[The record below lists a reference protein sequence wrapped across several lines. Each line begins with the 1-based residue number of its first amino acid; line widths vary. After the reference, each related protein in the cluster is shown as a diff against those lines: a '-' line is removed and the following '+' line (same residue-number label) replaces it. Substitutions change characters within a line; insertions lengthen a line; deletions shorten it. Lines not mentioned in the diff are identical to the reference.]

1 MVGNVWQWT
10 EDCYDNSY
18 AGVPADG
25 RANETPSTDIHAND
39 SQGKCLRVDRG
50 AAWTFRT
57 WALRSATRERNPAD
71 YRDAIMGFRVART
84 RLLLPTVLV
93 CAITTS
99 AQNSTEAARSAAAPR
114 VVDLKA
120 ADGTALKGTYFAAAR
135 PGPGVLLFHQSNRT
149 RESWKDVAQ
158 QLAAAGINTL
168 TFDMRGF
175 GESSGTPAYKV
186 PDAEW
191 AKVRNLYK
199 GDPDTAFQYLI
210 SQPGVTRDFI
220 GIGGAGVIGVENSI
234 ENARRHSA
242 QVKSLVL
249 LSGETSRPGLQFL
262 HDSLG
267 LPELFVVSDD
277 DEYPP
282 IEEAMQLLYASA
294 SSPSKKLVHYVEP
307 EEAPWLWYEPFD
319 IGKVPAKGGHGTDM
333 FTGHP
338 ELPGIIVHWFVTTLL
353 KTPGHA
359 PADPIAAA
367 PILEEVE
374 FGRGV
379 AYAKEQLMDARKRD
393 AKAQLWPEVSMTSVG
408 EDFMRE
414 GDMKSAVEVFKLNLL
429 GYPDSADVMENLAEA
444 YLGDGQKELAREF
457 ANKTL
462 ALLDS
467 HRLPAS
473 SWTDTEQYREEIR
486 RGAEKTLKKLAE
498 NKS

>member
-1 MVGNVWQWT
+1 MYVTRCQKILHRWGTILILLHLIDMKQV
-10 EDCYDNSY
+10 SLLL
-18 AGVPADG
+18 
-25 RANETPSTDIHAND
+25 TPLLLGSLVIICA
-39 SQGKCLRVDRG
+39 
-50 AAWTFRT
+50 
-57 WALRSATRERNPAD
+57 
-71 YRDAIMGFRVART
+71 ART
-84 RLLLPTVLV
+84 DSVERF
-93 CAITTS
+93 
-99 AQNSTEAARSAAAPR
+99 
-114 VVDLKA
+114 VDFKA
-120 ADGTALKGTYFAAAR
+120 ADGTILKGTYFAAAK

-149 RESWKDVAQ
+149 RNSWKDVGQ

-168 TFDMRGF
+168 TFDMRGY
-175 GESSGTPAYKV
+175 GESRGTPDYKV

-199 GDPDTAFQYLI
+199 SDLDTAFQYLI
-210 SQPGVTRDFI
+210 SQPGVTRDSI

-262 HDSLG
+262 HDSPG

-294 SSPSKKLVHYVEP
+294 SSPSKKFVHYVEP

-333 FTGHP
+333 FAGHP

-359 PADPIAAA
+359 PADAIAAA
-367 PILEEVE
+367 QILEEVE

-379 AYAKEQLMDARKRD
+379 AYAKQQLMDVRNRD
-393 AKAQLWPEVSMTSVG
+393 PKVQLWPEISMTTVG
-408 EDFMRE
+408 EDFMRG

-429 GYPDSADVMENLAEA
+429 AYPDSADVVENLAEA
-444 YLGDGQKELAREF
+444 YLSDGQKDLAREF

-473 SWTDTEQYREEIR
+473 SWTDTEQYRGEIR
-486 RGAEKTLKKLAE
+486 RGAEKILTQLTP
-498 NKS
+498 NHN